1 MKTFKLILKSLINNQ
16 AVIDGARKKPWYF
29 AVIFFFLS
37 AVLAVL
43 PIMVSYL
50 TSSGSDFINKQ
61 NYIYGYDV
69 STLRFIESINDND
82 IDMIV
87 TTEIDGTKYLS
98 VNEEKWNT
106 VYGKNHQ
113 EGDIRFIHLR
123 ASDNADDLDVY
134 YTNTSGEA
142 FNSYVT
148 DVLNNRVPGTDKM
161 NNSLNLSRQ
170 ASAIVFGR
178 YEYVAYLYECGS
190 QTSLGY
196 VYGNY
201 NYFDAGFN
209 IKSLI
214 KVYDGDILVD
224 RNSVG
229 TLYQVYTE
237 GVFNNLK
244 NFYDTGYIDYRN
256 TLTWQSTLIMFGID
270 VLLTMFLGLLIFFLT
285 RGKTNIYRV
294 ITFWE
299 TQKIAYWATLSPAI
313 IALVGGFL
321 LSSMSYIFFP
331 LCIGMRIMWLTMRSL
346 RPQYTENTQPTAK
359 ELAAYE
365 AKQKSTKNKQVIDAE
380 VKDKPAKKEKKNR
393 K

>member
-50 TSSGSDFINKQ
+50 TSSGSDFINNQ

-98 VNEEKWNT
+98 VNEEKWNA
-106 VYGKNHQ
+106 VYGENHQ

-161 NNSLNLSRQ
+161 NNSLNLTRQ
-170 ASAIVFGR
+170 ASTIVFGR

-190 QTSLGY
+190 QTALGY

-244 NFYDTGYIDYRN
+244 SFYDTGYIDYRN

-365 AKQKSTKNKQVIDAE
+365 AKQKSTKNKQVIDVE
-380 VKDKPAKKEKKNR
+380 VKDKPAKKEKKN
-393 K
+393 KK